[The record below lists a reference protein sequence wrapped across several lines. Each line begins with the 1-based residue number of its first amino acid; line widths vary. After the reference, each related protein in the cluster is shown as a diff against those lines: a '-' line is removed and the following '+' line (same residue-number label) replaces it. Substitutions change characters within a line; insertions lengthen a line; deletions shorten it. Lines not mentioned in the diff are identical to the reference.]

1 MSNNRPSDPQAASLR
16 LIEAADELL
25 RAEARETPGERRISL
40 WNGHGARPPHDAF
53 TADEWVEAMA
63 FLVRLGILTPMDGPE
78 DTPEQR

>member
-25 RAEARETPGERRISL
+25 RADARETPGEKGISL
-40 WNGHGARPPHDAF
+40 WNGHGAHPPHDAF
-53 TADEWVEAMA
+53 TVDEWVEALA
-63 FLVRLGILTPMDGPE
+63 FLVRLGVLTPMERPE